1 MIRRLASFMLAASI
15 LCALGVTSASANTP
29 TGAEVKPERAS
40 NQSSPRADGDREARP
55 GEKLKADVS
64 KMIADA
70 RAGRSGTT
78 MPPRQQQP
86 PQQSNNLSKEQKI
99 VIGVGITVGVLA
111 IIYFSV
117 FAGKHL

>member
-1 MIRRLASFMLAASI
+1 MIHRLASFMLAALL
-15 LCALGVTSASANTP
+15 LCAIGVTSASANTP
-29 TGAEVKPERAS
+29 AGAEVKSEGAS
-40 NQSSPRADGDREARP
+40 NQPAPRADVDKEAKA
-55 GEKLKADVS
+55 GEKLRADVS
-64 KMIADA
+64 KMVADA

-78 MPPRQQQP
+78 TMPPRQQP

>member
-29 TGAEVKPERAS
+29 TGAEVKPEAAS
-40 NQSSPRADGDREARP
+40 NQPAPRAAGDREAKP

-64 KMIADA
+64 KMVADA
-70 RAGRSGTT
+70 RAGRSATT
-78 MPPRQQQP
+78 LPPRQQP
-86 PQQSNNLSKEQKI
+86 PQQSNNLSKGQKLAI
-99 VIGVGITVGVLA
+99 AAVVVGALA

>member
-1 MIRRLASFMLAASI
+1 MMIRRLASFMLAVSI

-29 TGAEVKPERAS
+29 TGAEVKPEGAS
-40 NQSSPRADGDREARP
+40 NQPAPRADDNKEARP

-78 MPPRQQQP
+78 MPPRQQP
-86 PQQSNNLSKEQKI
+86 PQQSNNLSKQQKI

>member
-29 TGAEVKPERAS
+29 TGAEVKPEAAG
-40 NQSSPRADGDREARP
+40 NQPAPRADGDREAKP
-55 GEKLKADVS
+55 GEKLRADVS
-64 KMIADA
+64 KMVADA
-70 RAGRSGTT
+70 RAGRNGTT
-78 MPPRQQQP
+78 MPPRQQQR
-86 PQQSNNLSKEQKI
+86 PQQSNNLSKGQKI
-99 VIGVGITVGVLA
+99 AIAAVVVGALA